1 MLKAQSICLLI
12 VIISVSILTTYS
24 QSTGPVTS
32 YGALADKVN
41 TITTA
46 VPFLMIAPDSRGGG
60 MGDAGVAT
68 SPDANSMH
76 YNPAKYAFIEKDM
89 GVSISY
95 TPWLR
100 KLIDDINLA
109 YLSYYRKFNRNQ
121 VLSASFRYFALGN
134 ITFTDKDGNNIG
146 QYNPNE
152 FAFDVAYSRLL
163 SRKLS
168 GAIALRFIY
177 SNLTGGQLV
186 ENLESHPGTAASSDI
201 SIYYQDNFQISKRDF
216 RLGLGANISNIGSK
230 ISYTAN
236 ADKDFIPVNL
246 KLGGCITYFVD
257 DYNSIAVTADV
268 NKLLVPTPP
277 IYKQDSTGYVFD
289 DQGNQVIEEGMDPN
303 VSVVTGIFQSFYD
316 APGGFKEE
324 LHELTYSAGVEYWY
338 AKQFALRTGY
348 FYEHATK
355 GNRKYFTFGIG
366 LRLNVFG
373 LDFSY
378 LVPTQ
383 QRNPLEN
390 TLRFTLN
397 FDIDAFT
404 AQNEPKTKLP
414 SKQ

>member
-1 MLKAQSICLLI
+1 MLKSQSICLLF
-12 VIISVSILTTYS
+12 ILLVAGTFKVYS
-24 QSTGPVTS
+24 QTNIT
-32 YGALADKVN
+32 ADGSEVN

-68 SPDANSMH
+68 SPDACSMH
-76 YNPAKYAFIEKDM
+76 YNPSKYAFTEKDM
-89 GVSISY
+89 GISISY

-109 YLSYYRKFNRNQ
+109 YLAGYLKFRRNQ
-121 VLSASFRYFALGN
+121 VLSASFRYFSLGN
-134 ITFTDKDGNNIG
+134 ITFTDKDGFTIG

-152 FAFDVAYSRLL
+152 FAVDLAYSRLL

-168 GAIALRFIY
+168 GGIALRFIY

-201 SIYYQDNFQISKRDF
+201 SVYYQDNFVISKRDA
-216 RLGLGANISNIGSK
+216 RLGIGANISNIGSK

-236 ADKDFIPVNL
+236 ADKDFIPCNL
-246 KLGGCITYFVD
+246 KVGACLTLHID
-257 DYNSIAVTADV
+257 DYNSIAFTTDL
-268 NKLLVPTPP
+268 NKLLVPTNP
-277 IYKQDSTGYVFD
+277 IYKNDS
-289 DQGNQVIEEGMDPN
+289 VIEKGMDPK
-303 VSVVTGIFQSFYD
+303 VSVITGVFQSFYD

-324 LHELTYSAGVEYWY
+324 MHEITYSAGIEYWY
-338 AKQFALRTGY
+338 SKQFALRTGY
-348 FYEHATK
+348 FHEHATK
-355 GNRKYFTFGIG
+355 GNRKFFTFGIG
-366 LRLNVFG
+366 LKLNVFG

-378 LVPTQ
+378 LVPTH

-397 FDIDAFT
+397 FDMDSFSSQI
-404 AQNEPKTKLP
+404 EPKTKLP
-414 SKQ
+414 TKQ